1 MFVEIRKKG
10 KNKKYYLV
18 HSFREGRKVIK
29 IRRYLGLNLS
39 DHSLNAKKMQAESFI
54 KEQLKN
60 YVQIRDPL
68 NTMLAESEL
77 AQIKKLENKFSVKD
91 LKVFH
96 LTEKQWLK
104 FSELFSYNT
113 NAIEG
118 STLNQ
123 KEVVQLLEKNKL
135 PDKNISD
142 TEETRGV
149 VEAISFIRKTKVH
162 ISLELIK
169 KLHHIVFKKTKPFAG
184 EFRAKGIEVVITD
197 GLGNIVHRGSPAA
210 KVTSLLLELVNWYAK
225 NKKKYSPILLAAA
238 VHNQF
243 ENIHPFQDGNGRA
256 GRLLLNNILL
266 KHNLPPVNIEFNR
279 RQEYYKTLQSYE
291 RDGNIRPTIEF
302 ILKEYRQLYKKL
314 KYREMR

>member
-10 KNKKYYLV
+10 KNRKYYLV

-29 IRRYLGLNLS
+29 VRRYLGLNLS
-39 DHSLNAKKMQAESFI
+39 EHSLDAKKAQAESFI
-54 KEQLKN
+54 KDQLKN

-68 NTMLAESEL
+68 NTVLAESEL
-77 AQIKKLENKFSVKD
+77 AQIKKLENKFSIKD
-91 LKVFH
+91 IKVHH

-118 STLNQ
+118 STLSQ
-123 KEVVQLLEKNKL
+123 KEVVQLLEKNRL
-135 PDKNISD
+135 PDKNVFDI
-142 TEETRGV
+142 EETRGV
-149 VEAISFIRKTKVH
+149 VDAIKLIRKTKLH

-169 KLHHIVFKKTKPFAG
+169 NLHYTVFKKTKPFAG
-184 EFRAKGIEVVITD
+184 KFRAKGVEVVITD
-197 GLGNIVHRGSPAA
+197 GFGNIVHQGSPAA
-210 KVTSLLLELVNWYAK
+210 KVRSLLLELIAWYNK
-225 NKKKYSPILLAAA
+225 NKKKYSPILLAAV

-243 ENIHPFQDGNGRA
+243 ENIHPFQDGNGRV

-266 KHNLPPVNIEFNR
+266 KHALPPVNIEFDR

-291 RDGNIRPTIEF
+291 KEGNIRPTLEF

-314 KYREMR
+314 K